1 MPARGSW
8 LLLLVAA
15 LVTGCRSAGPAGGT
29 IRITGSSTV
38 FPLAQEAIRAYETS
52 QDARRVTFQLQEVGT
67 TAGLRSFCQGEVQ
80 IANASRPISSE
91 ELQRCRANGVMFI
104 ELPIA
109 FDALTVVV
117 NRKNAWATQITTREL
132 NRLWGR
138 AAQGRINRWNQVNL
152 DWPEQPIRLC
162 GPGDQSGTFD
172 YFNKAINGSPTNSR
186 SDYQSSED
194 DHVILRCVRDDA
206 GALGYF
212 GFAYYKTNTRD
223 LKALAIV
230 NGTTGVAVAPS
241 VSAVQANSYVPLSRP
256 LFLYVNDKELRQNDA
271 LRDFTLYTVGNGLSL
286 VEKAGYIPLP
296 SSTYQLVESKLYN
309 HVLGTSFGG
318 DLPVG
323 LSIGEALRR
332 SFAENR
338 RPGFR

>member
-38 FPLAQEAIRAYETS
+38 FPFAQEAIRAYETS
-52 QDARRVTFQLQEVGT
+52 QDARGVTFQLQEVGT

-138 AAQGRINRWNQVNL
+138 AAQGRINRWSQVNL
-152 DWPEQPIRLC
+152 DWPEEAIKLC
-162 GPGDQSGTFD
+162 GPGDQSGSFD

-194 DHVILRCVRDDA
+194 DHVVVRCVLGDPR
-206 GALGYF
+206 ALGYF
-212 GFAYYKTNTRD
+212 GFAYYKANTEG

-230 NGTTGVAVAPS
+230 NGSTGMAVAPS
-241 VSAVQANSYVPLSRP
+241 VSAVQANSYMPLSRP

-296 SSTYQLVESKLYN
+296 SSTYQLVEAKLYN

-332 SFAENR
+332 SFDENR
-338 RPGFR
+338 RPGYR